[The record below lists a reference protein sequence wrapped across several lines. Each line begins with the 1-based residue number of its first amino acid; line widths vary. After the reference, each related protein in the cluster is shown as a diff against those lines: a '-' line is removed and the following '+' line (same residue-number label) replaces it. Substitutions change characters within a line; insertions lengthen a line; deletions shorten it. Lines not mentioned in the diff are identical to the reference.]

1 MIQLKI
7 LPALGAVITD
17 LENRGH
23 TMQEYPHYYRV
34 AASAGS
40 EGDVELKSS
49 GLDPIKSAPPAEFDG
64 AGDRWSPETLLV
76 AAVADCFI
84 LSFRGVAR
92 ASRLS
97 WLSLECDVEGT
108 LARVE
113 GKTKFT
119 DFKIK
124 AALHVPQ
131 DTNEERAHRLLA
143 KAEAGC
149 LITNSLSGSTHLT
162 AAISMKPDQ

>member
-1 MIQLKI
+1 
-7 LPALGAVITD
+7 
-17 LENRGH
+17 
-23 TMQEYPHYYRV
+23 MQEYPHHYRV
-34 AASAGS
+34 TASAGS
-40 EGDVELKSS
+40 EGDVNLKSP
-49 GLDPIKSAPPAEFDG
+49 GLDPIESAPPAEFDG
-64 AGDRWSPETLLV
+64 PGDLWSPETLLV
-76 AAVADCFI
+76 AAIADCFI

-97 WLSLECDVEGT
+97 WLSLECDVEGI

-119 DFKIK
+119 DFEIK
-124 AALHVPQ
+124 ATLQVPQ

-149 LITNSLSGSTHLT
+149 LVTNSLSGSMHLN
-162 AAISMKPDQ
+162 AAVLMKPGQ